1 MPASELVSSTNASS
15 SIKSDISLW
24 RSSASSVISES
35 VVEKVGEGVRSA
47 RRSLTQPWKM
57 GVLRGLVV
65 WEQWRE
71 PRKGDSKVTEEL
83 NRPLQLVR
91 DGFNVTFYIVFYNK

>member
-47 RRSLTQPWKM
+47 RRSFTQPWKM
-57 GVLRGLVV
+57 GELRGLVV
-65 WEQWRE
+65 WEQWQE
-71 PRKGDSKVTEEL
+71 SRKGDNDVS
-83 NRPLQLVR
+83 
-91 DGFNVTFYIVFYNK
+91 